1 MKNDWMELLLR
12 QTKHTRSLYKGHNI
26 VLPHYY
32 IYNTSTHMRLLIW
45 SILTFF
51 ISVTIWRFR
60 NTLYSIFTL
69 YITFW
74 TRHCYN
80 NQIEAGVIKHFWIR
94 NQTNVLPKSTVSSL
108 MLFSICVLYC
118 CKYFGPSEKMLL
130 ITVFCMSAKRKYLNI
145 VLLVSWVCV
154 ALLFIIFMLSYYVSL
169 RS

>member
-1 MKNDWMELLLR
+1 
-12 QTKHTRSLYKGHNI
+12 
-26 VLPHYY
+26 
-32 IYNTSTHMRLLIW
+32 
-45 SILTFF
+45 
-51 ISVTIWRFR
+51 
-60 NTLYSIFTL
+60 
-69 YITFW
+69 
-74 TRHCYN
+74 
-80 NQIEAGVIKHFWIR
+80 
-94 NQTNVLPKSTVSSL
+94 LPKSTVSSL